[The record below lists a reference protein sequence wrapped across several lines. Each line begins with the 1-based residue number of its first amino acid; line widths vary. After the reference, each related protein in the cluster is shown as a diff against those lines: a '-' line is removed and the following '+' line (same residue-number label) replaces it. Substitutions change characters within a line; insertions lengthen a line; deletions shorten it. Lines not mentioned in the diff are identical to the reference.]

1 VPFVTRSSSLA
12 YAFRR
17 RRDRA
22 FVFPLT
28 LAEPIVYVF
37 VEHEMSLYACMVPLK
52 VAIPL
57 TVISFITALESQ
69 V

>member
-1 VPFVTRSSSLA
+1 MRSC
-12 YAFRR
+12 
-17 RRDRA
+17 
-22 FVFPLT
+22 FPLT

-69 V
+69 VRTPYTVSFPAIFAFRL